1 MEPAPYLVKTCF
13 FMDTERLRTN
23 KAAEAAERPA
33 IAIREITFPEG
44 AVHQSMV
51 VRAKANEIILRC
63 PCCLDEVARFRSD
76 YNVKKR
82 PRRHPLRKT
91 PVVVWLETE
100 SAVIEIVGD
109 HDLGPTWEADSAKRV
124 RAERERAAIA

>member
-1 MEPAPYLVKTCF
+1 MDQAPEVVKTCF

-23 KAAEAAERPA
+23 KAAAAAERPA
-33 IAIREITFPEG
+33 IAIREITFPAG
-44 AVHQSMV
+44 AVHPSMV

-63 PCCLDEVARFRSD
+63 PCCVVEVARFRSD

-82 PRRHPLRKT
+82 PRRHPVRLT

-100 SAVIEIVGD
+100 NAVIEIVGD
-109 HDLGPTWEADSAKRV
+109 HDEGPIWEADSARAV
-124 RAERERAAIA
+124 RAERERAATG